1 MPKTR
6 KILIRMKKK
15 INRCEHQ
22 DGRDGE
28 LDELLDRDVKAVI
41 INVLQRAIKMCL
53 KQIK

>member
-1 MPKTR
+1 
-6 KILIRMKKK
+6 MKKK

-28 LDELLDRDVKAVI
+28 LNELLDKDFKAAIVKM
-41 INVLQRAIKMCL
+41 LQRAIKMCL